1 MTRGQT
7 PLTHHPQG
15 GQTPL
20 MPREVPEGRRNGGPP
35 RNPSPHATTVPRAPY
50 AVKGSDPPWV
60 RGAGGSDPPCV
71 ALPADLLYG
80 RLLATAAQ
88 HVLGGG
94 PAPRARVRS
103 IDGQSEPLQL
113 ERWLGGLDAA
123 DRAALAVAEAPVLD
137 LGCGP
142 GRHLAALRRD
152 GKRALG
158 VDLSPVA
165 VQLARRRGGA
175 AIPGDVFGAVPGAGH
190 WKTALLLD
198 GNVGIGGSPALLLRR
213 ARELLAADGIALVE
227 LDPPGAPTFRTRI
240 RIEAP
245 DVVSEWFAWA
255 RVGVDGIGSLARLA
269 GLRHDDGDTITAGG
283 RWIAVLRRP

>member
-1 MTRGQT
+1 MTAAQVR
-7 PLTHHPQG
+7 
-15 GQTPL
+15 
-20 MPREVPEGRRNGGPP
+20 
-35 RNPSPHATTVPRAPY
+35 
-50 AVKGSDPPWV
+50 GSDPHTLPTQV
-60 RGAGGSDPPCV
+60 RGSDPLSR

-88 HVLGGG
+88 HALGGG

-103 IDGQSEPLQL
+103 IDGTLEPLAL
-113 ERWLGGLDAA
+113 DRWLGGLDAA

-137 LGCGP
+137 MGCGP
-142 GRHLAALRRD
+142 GRHLAALRQA

-175 AIPGDVFGAVPGAGH
+175 AIPGDVFGAVPGAGR
-190 WKTALLLD
+190 WRTALLLD
-198 GNVGIGGSPALLLRR
+198 GNVGIGGSPAVLLRR
-213 ARELLAADGIALVE
+213 TRELLAAGGIALVE
-227 LDPPGAPTFRTRI
+227 LDRPGAPTFRTRI

-255 RVGVDGIGSLARLA
+255 RVGVDGIGPLARRA
-269 GLRHDDGDTITAGG
+269 GLVHEDTLAAGG
-283 RWIAVLRRP
+283 RWVAVLRRR

>member
-1 MTRGQT
+1 MTTANQ
-7 PLTHHPQG
+7 
-15 GQTPL
+15 
-20 MPREVPEGRRNGGPP
+20 
-35 RNPSPHATTVPRAPY
+35 
-50 AVKGSDPPWV
+50 
-60 RGAGGSDPPCV
+60 GGSDPPCPVV
-71 ALPADLLYG
+71 ADERAPNLALQAAYVVRRQGGSDPPLPADLLYG
-80 RLLATAAQ
+80 RLLASAAQ

-103 IDGQSEPLQL
+103 IDGWSEPLAL

-123 DRAALAVAEAPVLD
+123 DRAVVAAAEAPVVD

-142 GRHLAALRRD
+142 GRHLAALRLAR
-152 GKRALG
+152 KRALG

-175 AIPGDVFGAVPGAGH
+175 AIPGDVFGAVPGAGR
-190 WKTALLLD
+190 WRTALLLD

-213 ARELLAADGIALVE
+213 TRELLAAGGMALVE
-227 LDPPGAPTFRTRI
+227 VDPPGAPTYRTRI

-255 RVGVDGIGSLARLA
+255 RVGADGIGPLAERARLV
-269 GLRHDDGDTITAGG
+269 HEDTLTAGG
-283 RWIAVLRRP
+283 RWVALLRRT